1 MTTRDPIGGRGGD
14 RQGER
19 LFIALFA
26 LGASGVI
33 LVDIFSVLHDR
44 ARFGHPVPWW
54 EPAVWEV
61 SSGLVLTAL
70 LPGVLW
76 LVRRV
81 PPRLAPA
88 FGWIAVHL
96 AGGLV
101 FSLVHVVAMGVLRS
115 LAYRLVGNVYDPL
128 GPLGE
133 WPYELRKDL
142 LIYAGLL
149 AAYPLWTGFRARRA
163 PATTSAEVLEVRD
176 GARRLFLPVSDILW
190 VEAAGNYVELHT
202 GQGAAILHR
211 ASLAQMERSLAGFVR
226 IHRSRLVNRAAVG
239 EVETKSSGDF
249 AVRLGS
255 GQTLLGSRR
264 FRAALLTPAA

>member
-1 MTTRDPIGGRGGD
+1 MTTQGPIGGKGSDRRGD
-14 RQGER
+14 R
-19 LFIALFA
+19 LFVALFA
-26 LGASGVI
+26 LSAAGVI
-33 LVDIFSVLHDR
+33 LVDVFSILHDR

-54 EPAVWEV
+54 QPAVWEV

-76 LVRRV
+76 LVRRI
-81 PPRLAPA
+81 PPRLAPP

-96 AGGLV
+96 AGGLA

-115 LAYRLVGNVYDPL
+115 LAYRLVGGAYDPL

-149 AAYPLWTGFRARRA
+149 AAYPLWTAFRARREA
-163 PATTSAEVLEVRD
+163 PAARVEILEVRD
-176 GARRLFLPVSDILW
+176 GARRVFLPVSNILW

-202 GQGAAILHR
+202 GQGAAVLHR

-226 IHRSRLVNRAAVG
+226 IHRSRLVNRTAVG